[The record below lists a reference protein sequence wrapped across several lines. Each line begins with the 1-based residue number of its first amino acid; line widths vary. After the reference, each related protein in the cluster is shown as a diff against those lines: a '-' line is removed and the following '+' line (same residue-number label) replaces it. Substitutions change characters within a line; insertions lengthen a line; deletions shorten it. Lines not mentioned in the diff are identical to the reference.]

1 MAAANR
7 DWEGG
12 MGRWGE
18 EEVQDHTSVR
28 GSNRGRKDLGYPP
41 PPPPPRI
48 FITKFQH
55 YSRMFCAYAT
65 YFRMAIS
72 TSRMPQNQ
80 SQSFKNF
87 PGGGGGG
94 MPPDPPSGGVLKH
107 TLHVNAKLWSFPPQ
121 TPNPV

>member
-41 PPPPPRI
+41 PPPKN
-48 FITKFQH
+48 FHNQ
-55 YSRMFCAYAT
+55 
-65 YFRMAIS
+65 IS
-72 TSRMPQNQ
+72 TLLQN
-80 SQSFKNF
+80 
-87 PGGGGGG
+87 
-94 MPPDPPSGGVLKH
+94 VLCICY
-107 TLHVNAKLWSFPPQ
+107 LL
-121 TPNPV
+121 